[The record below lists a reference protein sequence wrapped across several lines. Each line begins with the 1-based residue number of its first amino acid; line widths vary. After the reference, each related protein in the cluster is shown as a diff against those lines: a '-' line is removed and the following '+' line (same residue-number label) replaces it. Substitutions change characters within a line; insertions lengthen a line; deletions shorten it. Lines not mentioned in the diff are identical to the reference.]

1 LVYDKHPLYHLNN
14 RIDADYGG
22 TVVRMDMA
30 KAGEEDPASV
40 QMAIEPDNL
49 TVDQTN
55 IIKSWIRSNN
65 WKE

>member
-1 LVYDKHPLYHLNN
+1 
-14 RIDADYGG
+14 
-22 TVVRMDMA
+22 MDMA